1 MRKTRILLTCV
12 ILTLLLGIETQL
24 GTSVRAGSYDRDAAV
39 DHADTY
45 AHDRAPNYPNYG
57 TGQGCVDC
65 TNYASQVLHQGVFLK
80 SKGTMM
86 SGIGITI
93 GIGGMVGED
102 PRLGPLLIG

>member
-1 MRKTRILLTCV
+1 MLLRYYTKV
-12 ILTLLLGIETQL
+12 
-24 GTSVRAGSYDRDAAV
+24 
-39 DHADTY
+39 
-45 AHDRAPNYPNYG
+45 
-57 TGQGCVDC
+57 
-65 TNYASQVLHQGVFLK
+65 VFLK